1 MHLVADDGVNG
12 TDFVLEILHTL
23 HVCYSDPSS
32 YGHLFGQR
40 EASFARQR
48 IISEPVRHQYDLP
61 SSEEQEDKQHAEVEA
76 SVERR
81 RQNVVP
87 PRPKRVPVAIRP
99 EHHHEPS
106 NQTAG
111 HSCADVTPEVRH
123 CAEKDR
129 CIPELE
135 FGARKQAVESVDYE
149 RSNCAQYK
157 PEW

>member
-1 MHLVADDGVNG
+1 MSR
-12 TDFVLEILHTL
+12 ILSWKIAYAPCL
-23 HVCYSDPSS
+23 LQQSS

-40 EASFARQR
+40 EASFTGHR
-48 IISEPVRHQYDLP
+48 IVAEPVRHQYDLP

-87 PRPKRVPVAIRP
+87 SRPKRVPVAIRP

-123 CAEKDR
+123 CAEEDR
-129 CIPELE
+129 CVPELE
-135 FGARKQAVESVDYE
+135 FGAWEQAMESVDYE
-149 RSNCAQYK
+149 GSNCAQYK
-157 PEW
+157 AEW

>member
-1 MHLVADDGVNG
+1 M
-12 TDFVLEILHTL
+12 EKSHTL

-32 YGHLFGQR
+32 YDHLFGQR
-40 EASFARQR
+40 EASFTGHR
-48 IISEPVRHQYDLP
+48 IVAEPVRHQYDLP